1 MKGQQLRA
9 RDYVEHMMIA
19 TERIS
24 AYLAGKSKVDF
35 DTDTLLQDAV
45 IRNLENLGEAAKNF
59 KLAVPDAEIRF
70 PSIPFDVAY
79 ATRNQLAHG
88 YFNVD
93 LGIVWKVSQRD
104 LPDLYKALHTALKLW
119 PADLA

>member
-9 RDYVEHMMIA
+9 HDYVEHMMIA
-19 TERIS
+19 IERIN
-24 AYLAGKSKVDF
+24 AYLAGKSKIDF
-35 DTDTLLQDAV
+35 DSDTLLQDPV

-59 KLAVPDAEIRF
+59 KLAVPDAEARF
-70 PSIPFDVAY
+70 PSIPFNVTY

-93 LGIVWKVSQRD
+93 LGIVWNVSQRD
-104 LPDLYKALHTALKLW
+104 LPDLYQALQTTLNSW
-119 PADLA
+119 PADLS